1 MKPILLRLAGPL
13 GIAFTLSAVAQTTF
27 TSIDI
32 GGATPT
38 GQTIVTNGGFD
49 VSPATG
55 DILGVFDD
63 FRFVYQQGTG
73 DFDIRTRIANL
84 TGVAYWGQ
92 AGIIGGG
99 DPDRVGANGVMGGKT
114 T

>member
-49 VSPATG
+49 VSSATG
-55 DILGVFDD
+55 DILDVVDD
-63 FRFVYQQGTG
+63 FRFVYQQVTG
-73 DFDIRTRIANL
+73 DFDVHTRVANL
-84 TGVAYWGQ
+84 TGVDYFSKSGLLAREHLT
-92 AGIIGGG
+92 
-99 DPDRVGANGVMGGKT
+99 DLM
-114 T
+114 

>member
-49 VSPATG
+49 VSSATG
-55 DILGVFDD
+55 DIWDVFDD
-63 FRFVYQQGTG
+63 FRFVYQQVTG
-73 DFDIRTRIANL
+73 DFDIRTRIAHL
-84 TGVAYWGQ
+84 TGVA
-92 AGIIGGG
+92 
-99 DPDRVGANGVMGGKT
+99 DRKSTCLNSSHVRISYAV
-114 T
+114 